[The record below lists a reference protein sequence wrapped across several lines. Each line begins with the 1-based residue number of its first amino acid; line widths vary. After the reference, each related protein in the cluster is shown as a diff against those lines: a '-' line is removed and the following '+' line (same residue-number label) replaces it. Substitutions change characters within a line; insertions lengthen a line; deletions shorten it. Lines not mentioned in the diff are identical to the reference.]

1 MPGEQW
7 DERDNAFIK
16 DSIEGT
22 NIPYQEPVMLKKF
35 IGITDPGDPVNGIQA
50 QLGYKLTPL
59 KSAIVS
65 SITQQDVL
73 YSGGLYQLGD
83 IRISLVDQLN
93 YIDVI
98 QQVGGQ
104 SVGDRISYR
113 GHDYRIVGN
122 VQRNTL
128 IGNDRLYSYV
138 FRKIGNT

>member
-35 IGITDPGDPVNGIQA
+35 IGITDPGDPANGIQA

-59 KSAIVS
+59 KSAIVNS
-65 SITQQDVL
+65 VTQQDVL
-73 YSGGLYQLGD
+73 YSGGLYQIGD
-83 IRISLVDQLN
+83 IRISLIEELN
-93 YIDVI
+93 YIDTI
-98 QQVGGQ
+98 QQIGGQ

-113 GHDYRIVGN
+113 KHDYRIVGKIDHE
-122 VQRNTL
+122 TL
-128 IGNDRLYSYV
+128 IGNDRLHVYV
-138 FRKIGNT
+138 FRKVGNT